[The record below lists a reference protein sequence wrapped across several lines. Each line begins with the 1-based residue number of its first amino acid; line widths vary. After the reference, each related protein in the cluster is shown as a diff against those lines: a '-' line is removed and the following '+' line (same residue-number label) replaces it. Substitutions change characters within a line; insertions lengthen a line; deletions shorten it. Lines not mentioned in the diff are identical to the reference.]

1 MQSFEIIEDADK
13 IAEISKSL
21 NSDQNSEPETSKNVS
36 ETSDTSETS
45 DKPESEESAQEIPEL
60 PFEFSVKDSRDSEK
74 DGLRTVFFAKNR
86 SMKYRKWKVKN
97 KRSLDA
103 AETVREKRDALV
115 YSCLD
120 SDICLDAEEFNYLL
134 VLIRDFTDPRPF
146 NYNFRCRKCGEDI
159 DYSVDL
165 TKIYHIKLANFEP
178 IESKGHVFELDHIPS
193 ERKDI
198 YESLQDKLKNENDKL
213 LNDFAFHVVKLDG
226 NECEPSDVIEILN
239 EFDFLDYAEMMIKF
253 GRMRFSVDKLNSVQ
267 CPSCSDSEM
276 FLFDELPDFF
286 PEMFDL

>member
-1 MQSFEIIEDADK
+1 MQSFEIIEDSDK

-21 NSDQNSEPETSKNVS
+21 NSDQNSDPETSKNVS
-36 ETSDTSETS
+36 EIPETSE
-45 DKPESEESAQEIPEL
+45 KPESEESAQKTPEL

-86 SMKYRKWKVKN
+86 SVKYRKWKVKN

-103 AETVREKRDALV
+103 AETIREKRDALV

-159 DYSVDL
+159 DYSVD
-165 TKIYHIKLANFEP
+165 
-178 IESKGHVFELDHIPS
+178 
-193 ERKDI
+193 
-198 YESLQDKLKNENDKL
+198 
-213 LNDFAFHVVKLDG
+213 
-226 NECEPSDVIEILN
+226 
-239 EFDFLDYAEMMIKF
+239 
-253 GRMRFSVDKLNSVQ
+253 
-267 CPSCSDSEM
+267 
-276 FLFDELPDFF
+276 
-286 PEMFDL
+286 